1 MAELERDLRVLAG
14 YVDLPGERDLWPGIE
29 ARIAH
34 RPARRRLRAVAIALV
49 AAAVAIGI
57 AFAVP
62 PARSAILRFLGLE
75 GVHVVRVD
83 KLPPVDVNPAV
94 VGIPTTLD
102 EAAQVLGFRP
112 LLPDIGT
119 PRAVYLDPSQQAVLL
134 VYGKPLRL
142 RLEETKLRVFQKF
155 VTFGAPVQRVTV
167 NGNRGVWIAASH
179 VVDDFFSQ
187 PRLSGSALIWEQDA
201 TTFRLEGK
209 LTKAQALRIAR
220 SVRAER
226 S

>member
-1 MAELERDLRVLAG
+1 MAELERDLRALAA
-14 YVDLPGERDLWPGIE
+14 YVDFPGERDLRPGIE
-29 ARIAH
+29 ARLAQ
-34 RPARRRLRAVAIALV
+34 RPPRRWVRVVAIAVV

-62 PARSAILRFLGLE
+62 PARSAILRFFGLE
-75 GVHVVRVD
+75 GVTIARVD
-83 KLPPVDVNPAV
+83 KLPVVDVKPAV
-94 VGIPTTLD
+94 IGVPTTLD
-102 EAAQVLGFRP
+102 EAAQVLGFKP
-112 LLPDIGT
+112 ALPDIGT

-155 VTFGAPVQRVTV
+155 VTFGAPVQRVRV
-167 NGNRGVWIAASH
+167 NRSPGVWIPASH

-187 PRLSGSALIWEQDA
+187 PRLSGSALIWELDD
-201 TTFRLEGK
+201 TTLRLEGK
-209 LTKAQALRIAR
+209 LTKDEALRIAR
-220 SVRAER
+220 SIHAVR